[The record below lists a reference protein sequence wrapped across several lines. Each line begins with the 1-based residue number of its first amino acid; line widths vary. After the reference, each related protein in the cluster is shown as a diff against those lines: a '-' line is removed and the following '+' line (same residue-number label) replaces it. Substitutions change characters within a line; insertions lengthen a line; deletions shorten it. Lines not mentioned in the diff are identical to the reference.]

1 MKIFE
6 IKPQGFC
13 FGVVNA
19 INLLN
24 KALSNPNLKKPIY
37 MLGDLVH
44 NSHVI
49 NSFKEKG
56 VIILHGD
63 TRENLLKEIKE
74 GTVILTAHG
83 VSDRVYEILKE
94 KNLDY
99 IDTTCPNVLKTAK
112 LIKEKINEGYHILYL
127 GVKNHP
133 ETEGIISNKKN
144 ISLITLEDNLDN
156 LNLNYQK
163 IFFTNQTT
171 LSTFDVIKV
180 YQKLKN
186 KFPHIIYS
194 EEVCSATKLRQKAVI
209 EAGMLYDLII
219 IVGDKMSNNT
229 KELKNVCL
237 NNTKARCE
245 LIDNYKDLDKIDFS
259 NIKSI
264 GVTSGASTP
273 KHLVD
278 EVIDELNKRR

>member
-63 TRENLLKEIKE
+63 TRENLLKEINE

-99 IDTTCPNVLKTAK
+99 IDTTCPNVLKTAN

-219 IVGDKMSNNT
+219 IVGDKMIIIL